1 MKNESKVGGGEIPNE
16 SANQAPTGVERHK
29 ASAGREG
36 ISTIYAR
43 C

>member
-1 MKNESKVGGGEIPNE
+1 MENESKVGGGEIPDE
-16 SANQAPTGVERHK
+16 STNQAPTGERQK